1 MTFAVGIFDLFTYGI
16 PGALH
21 LSLIIYVLARL
32 DVIDFA
38 SLASAPS
45 VLQVVGAA
53 AASYLL
59 GHLAYPLSALLDKVA
74 PRWNWSVDHAR
85 LDFVTRVPEARDRT
99 FVHVDTSLLLAAVE
113 LHDKEAA
120 GEITRLQGVAL
131 MLRNSALGLMFACVV
146 AVIELAVG
154 PDRVLAGSCATLLLA
169 SLTAAA
175 RHGRRV
181 RHWDRLK
188 TLEICFWIP
197 DIDDRFASSQA
208 RVV

>member
-1 MTFAVGIFDLFTYGI
+1 MGIFDLFTYGI

-32 DVIDFA
+32 NIIDLT

-45 VLQVVGAA
+45 ALQVVAA
-53 AASYLL
+53 AVASYLL

-74 PRWNWSVDHAR
+74 PRWNWSVDNAR
-85 LDFVTRVPEARDRT
+85 LEFVARVPEARERA
-99 FVHVDTSLLLAAVE
+99 FVHTDASLLLAAVE
-113 LHDKEAA
+113 LHHKEAA

-131 MLRNSALGLMFACVV
+131 MLRNSALALLFALVV
-146 AVIELAVG
+146 AVIELTLG
-154 PDRVLAGSCATLLLA
+154 PDRVLAGGCAALLLV
-169 SLTAAA
+169 SLTAAI

-197 DIDDRFASSQA
+197 DIDDKLGAHHR
-208 RVV
+208 